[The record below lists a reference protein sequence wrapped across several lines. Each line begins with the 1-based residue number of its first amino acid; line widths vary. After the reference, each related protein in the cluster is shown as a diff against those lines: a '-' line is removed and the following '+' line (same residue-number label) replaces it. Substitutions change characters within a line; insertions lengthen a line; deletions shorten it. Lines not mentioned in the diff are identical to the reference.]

1 MPNTHGGDAI
11 IIAQKWSTISNQ
23 GTYKESVD
31 KSARVKKNGEF
42 FGRRIEDSINW
53 PGADFVFAAER
64 QQSVKIAKM
73 KILEIL
79 QNFFS

>member
-31 KSARVKKNGEF
+31 KLGSRQELKRMESFSVDELKIRSIDLGQILF
-42 FGRRIEDSINW
+42 LQPRDSK
-53 PGADFVFAAER
+53 V
-64 QQSVKIAKM
+64 SK
-73 KILEIL
+73 
-79 QNFFS
+79 